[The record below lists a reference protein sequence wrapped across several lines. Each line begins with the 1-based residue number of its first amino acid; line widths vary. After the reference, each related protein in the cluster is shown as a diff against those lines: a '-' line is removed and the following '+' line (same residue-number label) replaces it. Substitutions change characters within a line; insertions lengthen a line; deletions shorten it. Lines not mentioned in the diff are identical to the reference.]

1 MKLPLYLTAE
11 EVDFML
17 QALKTRPD
25 PFKITSVLKEMKQ
38 RFADDAERLREL
50 SARCRTNQYWERDLH
65 EEAQEKVVVA
75 HTKKR
80 VRRDKVMAGIKALSP
95 AEQAELLAALRGK
108 V

>member
-1 MKLPLYLTAE
+1 MKLPLYLTAD

-25 PFKITSVLKEMKQ
+25 PFKLTSALKELKQ
-38 RFADDAERLREL
+38 RFADDAERLKEI

-65 EEAQEKVVVA
+65 EEAQEKAVA
-75 HTKKR
+75 AHKTKR
-80 VRRDKVMAGIKALSP
+80 VRRDKVVAGIKALSP
-95 AEQAELLAALRGK
+95 QEQSEILAALRGK